1 MRNEKVIDRARFP
14 ALDSPEKKLS
24 EKARI
29 GNEKS
34 GARTLKDFCTAIGV
48 S

>member
-1 MRNEKVIDRARFP
+1 MIRRVFRFSIRP
-14 ALDSPEKKLS
+14 KRLS